1 MVNFEQTC
9 GKSTAV
15 RTARARDIKESLAR
29 EASDLK
35 QQVEKFSVF
44 MSHDIELRLSRQR
57 DIAGIVHVVGEMT
70 QKLNNFALSMET
82 LCTVELLESRQ
93 QMQHLS
99 NSQRILD
106 LHCTAELLNVRAL
119 VEQIMQEDGSHE
131 SPRPVAEGMLVEAAP
146 DRRAHSSPQLPTTD
160 IEVDDGPSRI
170 QHGIPSA
177 ANTDA
182 PKLQSEPTAE
192 LRAQMVHRKST
203 PPTISKRLSPE
214 NDQVDIVATTSEMEL
229 LLALDEAMIVDENDG
244 DGNIESFE
252 MSVRDRARLFTSIF
266 KPRQFD
272 GGERPPS

>member
-1 MVNFEQTC
+1 MVNFEQAC

-57 DIAGIVHVVGEMT
+57 DIAGIVVGEMT

-146 DRRAHSSPQLPTTD
+146 NRRAHSSPQLPATD
-160 IEVDDGPSRI
+160 IEVVHVPIRI
-170 QHGIPSA
+170 QHGIPST

-203 PPTISKRLSPE
+203 PPTFSKRLSLE
-214 NDQVDIVATTSEMEL
+214 NDPVDIVATTSEMEL

>member
-35 QQVEKFSVF
+35 QQVEKFSAF
-44 MSHDIELRLSRQR
+44 MSHGIEFRLSQQR
-57 DIAGIVHVVGEMT
+57 DIAGIVVGEMT

-131 SPRPVAEGMLVEAAP
+131 SPRLVAEGMLVEAAP
-146 DRRAHSSPQLPTTD
+146 NRRAHSSPQLPATD
-160 IEVDDGPSRI
+160 IEVVHVPIRI
-170 QHGIPSA
+170 QHGIPST

-192 LRAQMVHRKST
+192 LRAHMVHRKST
-203 PPTISKRLSPE
+203 PPTFSKRLSLE
-214 NDQVDIVATTSEMEL
+214 NDPVDIVATTSEMEL